1 MNAPTRRMANSGG
14 TTRRVF
20 TANLP
25 IGVMFGSSFLW
36 RVRSISGLNSI
47 RSPGIR
53 VNTDNRLNRMALTRT
68 SAMSRPILNSMK
80 PSAARP
86 DTVVRDE
93 ALISGMALLR
103 AVMQASRAVRVSRS
117 SVKRWHRMMA

>member
-1 MNAPTRRMANSGG
+1 
-14 TTRRVF
+14 
-20 TANLP
+20 
-25 IGVMFGSSFLW
+25 
-36 RVRSISGLNSI
+36 
-47 RSPGIR
+47 
-53 VNTDNRLNRMALTRT
+53 
-68 SAMSRPILNSMK
+68 MK